1 MIPLPKLPKIVQK
14 KGNRAIFEI
23 GPLYPGYGVTISNS
37 YRRVLL
43 SSLEGAAITE
53 VKIKGVTHEFSSLH
67 GVLEDVI
74 MILIN
79 LKKLKF
85 ISWSDEPQLITLDVK
100 GEKEITGESFRLNPQ
115 VELVNPK
122 NHIATLTDKKAE
134 LQMEVKIE
142 KGIGYLSIEEREK
155 KKSDVG
161 IILID
166 AIFTPV
172 EKVSF
177 KIENVIVGKKTDFEK
192 LELEIETDGTITPEQ
207 AYSAAT
213 DILFQHF
220 SFFSKF
226 DKSQEKEVKKIKKEK
241 KGKINQPAE
250 KKKKIPKEDIKTTR
264 VEDLKISERTK
275 NALLK
280 NNIKTISGIL
290 KKSEKDILNFEG
302 MGEKGIK
309 EIKKVLKKFSLELK
323 E

>member
-309 EIKKVLKKFSLELK
+309 EIKKVLKKFSL
-323 E
+323 